1 MPPVRFSVSQVCVAA
16 VCPRVLYFDAARAK
30 VDNAARPVV
39 TRLWRPGDD
48 IVAAGALFHAAA
60 DTFHREHRR
69 LFAAPELAPLLT
81 PTANRDA
88 LAAAL
93 LNAFYWECVD
103 RAALAAKDGEQQ
115 RAFMD
120 VLRNYTAELADV
132 LASAL
137 GSGRPATAVLDE
149 LFADTRR
156 RVDVTFPVGPAGE
169 PVHVT
174 GVLDY
179 VFHDWR
185 SGRDRIL
192 DYKLLPPAAADKFQ
206 VGIYALMHHVQHS
219 TEPSAGVLYLHPR
232 RELHELTWD
241 EVRGSRATV
250 FNLLAAMRE
259 WVRYDETAKS
269 GLKPPGSPDVCPRCR
284 WRHECTR
291 RLGPVTEGERLAHWT
306 DAAAAPVRPEVRTP
320 TDEPDPDSQTVVA
333 PPARGLWLG
342 TTDGGTPAAVPL
354 TALPT
359 HVAVVGAAGSGK
371 TWLAKAVAEE
381 AVLAGVAVLAIDPQ
395 GDLVQFLRPADP
407 AKLSATEV
415 ERAERFR
422 HVAAVRVLT
431 PGTGHGERV
440 SLNPLKLSAGGGE
453 DGADLLATTASHL
466 VTLAKAT
473 GEVDSQKT
481 FVFQLLRALT
491 RGPAHELT
499 LGEVAAALLDPAAH
513 GLDNPD
519 RFVKRTER
527 ERLARQLNNLEH
539 GPTARLFAGGAPLDL
554 GRLVTPPAEGRVPL
568 NVVYLNALTDDDE
581 KQGFVAAVAV
591 EVYRWMIASGGS
603 ADRPRLLFYL
613 DEARDYLPAGAAQP
627 PAKKPLLRLFAQ
639 GRKYGVACLVC
650 TQSPRSV
657 DYNVFSNCS
666 TKLIGRL
673 ESAQD
678 VERVRDWFA
687 PQGPPP
693 AWLGGRVGASSGS
706 FVGRWP
712 GQPGDTDGV
721 SLRSRNL
728 LTAHEGAWSPER
740 VQAEVGA
747 IGPRRAK
754 TDVS

>member
-16 VCPRVLYFDAARAK
+16 ACPRILYFDAARARA
-30 VDNAARPVV
+30 DNAARPAV
-39 TRLWRPGDD
+39 TRIWRPGDD
-48 IVAAGALFHAAA
+48 TVAAGALFHAAA
-60 DTFHREHRR
+60 DAFHREHRR
-69 LFAAPELAPLLT
+69 LFAAKELAALLT
-81 PTANRDA
+81 PSVNRDA
-88 LAAAL
+88 LASAL

-103 RAALAAKDGEQQ
+103 RDALAAKDGEQQ

-120 VLRNYTAELADV
+120 VLRNYTTELADV
-132 LASAL
+132 LAHAL
-137 GSGRPATAVLDE
+137 GSGRPPAEVLDE

-156 RVDVTFPVGPAGE
+156 RVDVTFPVGPTGE

-185 SGRDRIL
+185 SGRDRVL

-206 VGIYALMHHVQHS
+206 VGIYALMHHVQHG
-219 TEPSAGVLYLHPR
+219 TQPSAGVLYLHPR
-232 RELHELTWD
+232 RELHELSWD

-250 FNLLAAMRE
+250 FNLLASMRE
-259 WVRYDETAKS
+259 WVKFEEST
-269 GLKPPGSPDVCPRCR
+269 GQGVKPPGSPDVCPRCR
-284 WRHECTR
+284 WRHECPR
-291 RLGPVTEGERLAHWT
+291 RLGPVNEGTRLTHWT
-306 DAAAAPVRPEVRTP
+306 DASADPVRLEVRP
-320 TDEPDPDSQTVVA
+320 PIEDPAPDPPLD
-333 PPARGLWLG
+333 GLWLG
-342 TTDGGTPAAVPL
+342 QVSAGTPATVPL

-395 GDLVQFLRPADP
+395 GDLVQFLRPADATKLQP
-407 AKLSATEV
+407 AEI
-415 ERAERFR
+415 ERASRFR
-422 HVAAVRVLT
+422 QTADVRILT
-431 PGTGHGERV
+431 PGTDHGTRV
-440 SLNPLKLSAGGGE
+440 SLNPLKLSAGSGE
-453 DGADLLATTASHL
+453 DADDLLATTAAHL

-473 GEVDSQKT
+473 GEVESQKT

-491 RGPAHELT
+491 RGPARELT
-499 LGEVAAALLDPAAH
+499 LGEVATALRDPTAA
-513 GLDNPD
+513 GLDDPD
-519 RFVKRTER
+519 RFVKKAER

-539 GPTARLFAGGAPLDL
+539 GPAARLFTGGQPLDL
-554 GRLVTPPAEGRVPL
+554 GLLATSPAEGRVPL
-568 NVVYLNALTDDDE
+568 NVVYLNALADDAE
-581 KQGFVAAVAV
+581 KQGFVAALAV

-603 ADRPRLLFYL
+603 AGRPRLLFYL
-613 DEARDYLPAGAAQP
+613 DEARDYLPAGTAQP

-673 ESAQD
+673 ESSQD
-678 VERVRDWFA
+678 VDRVREWFA

-693 AWLGGRVGASSGS
+693 GWLGGRVGAAPGS

-712 GQPGDTDGV
+712 GPSSDTDGV
-721 SLRSRNL
+721 SFRSRNL
-728 LTAHEGAWSPER
+728 LTAHEGAWAPDR
-740 VQAEVGA
+740 VAAEVAAAG
-747 IGPRRAK
+747 RDMR
-754 TDVS
+754 T